1 MNDHSRFVPCI
12 VVGIAVFVLGI
23 AMVPPGESAE
33 QMNVYEFG
41 TIPVVEGGR
50 TKPFDT
56 FARTTL
62 FAISDRQTYVDE
74 NDKSQPAV
82 KWALDVMSG
91 RPGPDGKT
99 PLWVDHKVFRIT
111 NDQVLNLL
119 GLEERSGFRY
129 SLREVLT
136 GDPEHPR
143 QDGDNLQRLMTEADQ
158 ADHREAAERDLFQ
171 IKVLELGKNVALFRK
186 ILAHQTPLM
195 VPGKVNEE
203 WATFSDSMIDEATPD
218 PTRPAAKYLAMLLN
232 AYRANQPEAFNKML
246 ATYKEQ
252 LTGSVSAEQQG
263 RNSFEV
269 FFNHFEP
276 FYICSVLYVFVF
288 LLVLTSWVF
297 LLARG
302 SWGGWCEALRQSA
315 FWLAAVTLLVHTF
328 ALGARMYMLDRPLVF
343 VTNLYSSAIFIGW
356 GAVILCLAIERFFPL
371 AVAVAVGSVLGAL
384 TLIVAHNIAV
394 GDTLEMMQAVLDTN
408 FWLAT
413 HVTCVTMGYMATFV
427 AGFLGVAFVVAGV
440 FTRALKPEI
449 VKLLGQMLYGVVCFA
464 MTFSF
469 VGTVLGGIWAD
480 QSWGRF
486 WGWDPKENGAL
497 LIVIWNA
504 LILHARWAGMVKQR
518 GTAVLAVA
526 GNIVTSWSWFGTN
539 MLGIGLHAYGFMQG
553 AVFWLLAFVTANLI
567 LIGLGCMP
575 LRMWASFAETP
586 KADDTLP
593 PPPPQVGKRGKRG
606 KRGSTA
612 VQPA

>member
-1 MNDHSRFVPCI
+1 MNDNARFVPWI

-23 AMVPPGESAE
+23 AAVPPGESAE
-33 QMNVYEFG
+33 KMNVYEFG
-41 TIPVVEGGR
+41 TIPVIDGGR

-62 FAISDRQTYVDE
+62 FSISDRQTYVDE
-74 NDKSQPAV
+74 NDQSQPAV

-91 RPGPDGKT
+91 RLGPDGKT
-99 PLWVDHKVFRIT
+99 PLWIDHKVFRIT

-119 GLEERSGFRY
+119 GLSERSGFRY

-136 GDPEHPR
+136 GDADHPTP
-143 QDGDNLQRLMTEADQ
+143 DDTNLQKLMTEA
-158 ADHREAAERDLFQ
+158 AKAEAREAGQRDLYE
-171 IKVLELGKNVALFRK
+171 IKVLELAKNVALFRR
-186 ILAHQTPLM
+186 ILGRQTPLM
-195 VPGKVNEE
+195 VPGKPNEE
-203 WATFSDSMIDEATPD
+203 WVAFGDAVFEDNNPD
-218 PTRPAAKYLAMLLN
+218 PARPAARYLSATLN
-232 AYRANQPEAFNKML
+232 AYGANRPEAFNKL
-246 ATYKEQ
+246 LGAYKEQ
-252 LTGSVSAEQQG
+252 LTNSVSAREE
-263 RNSFEV
+263 RRVSFEV

-276 FYICSVLYVFVF
+276 FYVCSILYVFAF
-288 LLVLTSWVF
+288 ILACGCWILLA
-297 LLARG
+297 ARG

-315 FWLAAVTLLVHTF
+315 FWLAALTLIVHTF

-356 GAVILCLAIERFFPL
+356 GALILCLAIERFFPL
-371 AVAVAVGSVLGAL
+371 GIAVAVGSTLGAL

-413 HVTCVTMGYMATFV
+413 HVTCVTLGYMATFV
-427 AGFLGVAFVVAGV
+427 AGFIAVGFIIAGV

-449 VKLLGQMLYGVVCFA
+449 VKLWGQMLYGVLCFA

-469 VGTVLGGIWAD
+469 IGTVLGGIWAD

-553 AVFWLLAFVTANLI
+553 AVFWLLAFIASQIV
-567 LIGLGCMP
+567 LIGIGSMP
-575 LRMWASFAETP
+575 LRMWASFAEAP
-586 KADDTLP
+586 KHDDTLP
-593 PPPPQVGKRGKRG
+593 PPPPPVGKKLKKSKRG
-606 KRGSTA
+606 TTA